1 MDKVKKEIC
10 AICGEIIIDD
20 EGFHV
25 KKYETYANYA
35 KICYDCLF
43 LPIKCVK
50 GNVTLNEVIRR
61 VSLLRRSY

>member
-1 MDKVKKEIC
+1 MC
-10 AICGEIIIDD
+10 AICGEKVIDD
-20 EGFHV
+20 KREQ
-25 KKYETYANYA
+25 KKFEIYANYA

-50 GNVTLNEVIRR
+50 GNITLNDVIRR

>member
-1 MDKVKKEIC
+1 MTNEDVKLC
-10 AICGEIIIDD
+10 SVCGEKLLDD
-20 EGFHV
+20 KG
-25 KKYETYANYA
+25 KQIRKYETYANYA

-50 GNVTLNEVIRR
+50 GNITLNEVIRR

>member
-1 MDKVKKEIC
+1 MEEEIKNSC
-10 AICGEIIIDD
+10 AICGEKLIDD
-20 EGFHV
+20 KGEQ
-25 KKYETYANYA
+25 KKFETYASYA

-50 GNVTLNEVIRR
+50 GNVTLNDVIRR